1 MRLRGQSLQ
10 SHPASLGVVPWASA
24 PLLAALAVSPM
35 VDPPTLPLEQVVGQK
50 VVTAFEGTEP
60 SGRLLRRLRTGHL
73 GGVVLFSQN
82 VTSPVQLRRLTKRI
96 RNAAARGGN
105 PPPLVAVD
113 QEGGLVKRLAWAPPR
128 AAAAAMTNPK
138 AEGAA
143 TGRALRAAGITVDLA
158 PVADVERRPNFLGS
172 RAFGATEAEVAREAC
187 AFSSGLSGAG
197 VTPTLKHFP
206 GLGEALANTDL
217 ARVTIRAPLRLAPYR
232 RCARNGLV
240 MISSATYPRLGPS
253 PAVFEANTYALLRDS
268 TVTIS
273 DDLTARAMAGR
284 GDIAVRAARAG
295 LDLLLY
301 GGSEETSGGAY
312 RRLLRAV
319 RQGRLGEQ
327 RVRAS
332 AARII
337 ALKAG
342 ASRAHLND

>member
-1 MRLRGQSLQ
+1 
-10 SHPASLGVVPWASA
+10 VPWASA

-35 VDPPTLPLEQVVGQK
+35 VDPPTMPLEQAVGQK
-50 VVTAFEGTEP
+50 VVAAFDGTEP

-73 GGVVLFSQN
+73 GGVVLFSRN
-82 VTSPVQLRRLTKRI
+82 IASPAQLRQLTRRI
-96 RNAAARGGN
+96 RNATAQGGH
-105 PPPLVAVD
+105 PPPLIAVD
-113 QEGGLVKRLAWAPPR
+113 QEGGLVKRLPWAPPR
-128 AAAAAMTNPK
+128 AAPAFMTNPS

-143 TGRALRAAGITVDLA
+143 TGRALRTAGITVDLA

-172 RAFGATEAEVAREAC
+172 RAFGSTDAEVASDAC
-187 AFSSGLSGAG
+187 AFAAGLRRGG

-206 GLGEALANTDL
+206 GLGDAGANTDL

-232 RCARNGLV
+232 RCARTGTLV
-240 MISSATYPRLGPS
+240 MVSSATYPRVGPS
-253 PAVFEANTYALLRDS
+253 PAVFEPKAYAMLAPTRA
-268 TVTIS
+268 VTIS

-301 GGSEETSGGAY
+301 GGSEETSAGAY

-327 RVRAS
+327 RVRDS

-337 ALKAG
+337 ALKTG
-342 ASRAHLND
+342 ASRAHVND